1 VGPLGLS
8 ATDYLLALPV
18 TLLTLFALGILL
30 IDLMLPKEQK
40 WINAVTALTG
50 VAFSAAAIWNPFRE
64 SILTFLNDSR
74 MFGHPAMLNSM
85 QVDRFAIFFWYLFL
99 AGTAIAILM
108 SVRYLE
114 TEHENHGEYYAL
126 MLLSVVGMMCMAA
139 GFDIVLI
146 FIGLELMAISTY
158 VLVGFLRRDRRSNE
172 AALKY
177 LLLGAFSSGIFA
189 YGLSLFY
196 GLTGSTNLGVIS
208 QILVHGRPDRNP
220 DLTMKILG
228 GPYQPVAIIALVTT
242 LTGLLFKI
250 AAIPFHQWAPDA
262 YEGAPTSI
270 TGFMSVAVKAAG
282 WAMLLRILLWG
293 LFPMRSIWGPLVV
306 FVAIATMT
314 GANFAALTQTNT
326 KRLLAYSS
334 IAHVGYMLLAVI
346 VLSSAPVPS
355 PQFFDAFK
363 GILIYLLVYT
373 FMNLGAFGVI
383 TSLRHK
389 KVIGDELD
397 DLNGLYSR
405 APVEAVLMLVFMLS
419 LAGIPPLA
427 GFWGKYFIFLSLIET
442 GHYALASLGVFYS
455 VLGLYYYLKIAN
467 AMFMGKVEKGEERLP
482 VSFAMRAG
490 LGLTALATVYIGIM
504 PNRFIELVNWAL
516 GIAQNPAVAKLT
528 H

>member
-1 VGPLGLS
+1 MVW
-8 ATDYLLALPV
+8 TDYLLALPI

-30 IDLMLPKEQK
+30 IDLMLPQEMK
-40 WINAVTALTG
+40 WANAITAFIG
-50 VAFSAAAIWNPFRE
+50 VCFSAAGVYKIQLWLDQSHSPG
-64 SILTFLNDSR
+64 TFGLMR
-74 MFGHPAMLNSM
+74 TML
-85 QVDRFAIFFWYLFL
+85 VDHYALYFFYLFL
-99 AGTAIAILM
+99 AATAIAILM

-126 MLLSVVGMMCMAA
+126 MLLSVAGMMCMAA

-189 YGLSLFY
+189 YGLSLLY
-196 GLTGSTNLGVIS
+196 GLTGSTNLAAIQQELIRRVFDP
-208 QILVHGRPDRNP
+208 QYR
-220 DLTMKILG
+220 
-228 GPYQPVAIIALVTT
+228 PVAIVALVAT

-282 WAMLLRILLWG
+282 WALLLRVLIGG
-293 LFPMRSIWGPLVV
+293 LMPMRSTWVPLLV
-306 FVAIATMT
+306 FVSIATMT

-334 IAHVGYMLLAVI
+334 IAHVGYMLLGLIAGTATQLNPDGV
-346 VLSSAPVPS
+346 
-355 PQFFDAFK
+355 K
-363 GILIYLLVYT
+363 GILVYLLVYT
-373 FMNLGAFGVI
+373 FMNLGAFAVI
-383 TSLRHK
+383 TSLRHRH
-389 KVIGDELD
+389 VIGDELD

-405 APVEAVLMLVFMLS
+405 APAEAVLMLVFMLS

-427 GFWGKYFIFLSLIET
+427 GFWGKYFIFLGLIET
-442 GHYALASLGVFYS
+442 GHYVLASLGVLYS
-455 VLGLYYYLKIAN
+455 VFGLYYYLKIAN
-467 AMFMGKVEKGEERLP
+467 AMFMSQPEKGEERLP
-482 VSFAMRAG
+482 VSLAMRA
-490 LGLTALATVYIGIM
+490 ALAVTGIATVYIGVL

-516 GIAQNPAVAKLT
+516 GIAQTPNVAKLI

>member
-1 VGPLGLS
+1 VVW
-8 ATDYLLALPV
+8 TDYLLALPV

-30 IDLMLPKEQK
+30 IDLMLPAEMK
-40 WINAVTALTG
+40 WANAVTAFIG
-50 VAFSAAAIWNPFRE
+50 VLFSAAGVYKIDLWLRTNHVPYASGFMHT
-64 SILTFLNDSR
+64 LL
-74 MFGHPAMLNSM
+74 
-85 QVDRFAIFFWYLFL
+85 VDHFALYFFCLFL

-114 TEHENHGEYYAL
+114 AENEQHGEYYAL
-126 MLLSVVGMMCMAA
+126 MLLSVAGMMCMAA
-139 GFDIVLI
+139 GFDIVLL

-196 GLTGSTNLGVIS
+196 GLAGSTNLGVIAN
-208 QILVHGRPDRNP
+208 QVRLVMLDPRFVNY
-220 DLTMKILG
+220 K
-228 GPYQPVAIIALVTT
+228 PVAIIALLTT
-242 LTGLLFKI
+242 ITGLLFKI

-270 TGFMSVAVKAAG
+270 TGFMSVAVKAAA
-282 WAMLLRILLWG
+282 WAMLIRILLWG
-293 LFPMRSIWGPLVV
+293 LLPMRSVWLPLLV
-306 FVAIATMT
+306 FVSIATMT
-314 GANFAALTQTNT
+314 GANFAALTQSNT

-334 IAHVGYMLLAVI
+334 IAHVGYMLLGLVAG
-346 VLSSAPVPS
+346 SATELNP
-355 PQFFDAFK
+355 DGIK

-383 TSLRHK
+383 TSLRHRN
-389 KVIGDELD
+389 VIGDELD
-397 DLNGLYSR
+397 DLNGLYAR

-427 GFWGKYFIFLSLIET
+427 GFWGKYFIFLGLVST
-442 GHYALASLGVFYS
+442 GHYALATLGVLYS
-455 VLGLYYYLKIAN
+455 VFGLYYYLKIAN
-467 AMFMGKVEKGEERLP
+467 AMFMRQPEAGEERLP
-482 VSFAMRAG
+482 VSLAMRAA
-490 LGLTALATVYIGIM
+490 LGVTGLATLYIGIM

-516 GIAQNPAVAKLT
+516 GIAQSPSVAKLVR
-528 H
+528 

>member
-1 VGPLGLS
+1 VVW
-8 ATDYLLALPV
+8 TDYLLALPI
-18 TLLTLFALGILL
+18 TLLALFALGILL
-30 IDLMLPKEQK
+30 IDLMLPKEMK
-40 WINAVTALTG
+40 WANALTAFVG
-50 VAFSAAAIWNPFRE
+50 VLFSGAGVYKIQM
-64 SILTFLNDSR
+64 FLARSP
-74 MFGHPAMLNSM
+74 GVPGMLNTM
-85 QVDRFAIFFWYLFL
+85 VIDRFALYFFYLFL

-108 SVRYLE
+108 SVRYME

-126 MLLSVVGMMCMAA
+126 MLLAVAGMMCMAA

-189 YGLSLFY
+189 YGLSLLY
-196 GLTGSTNLGVIS
+196 GLTGSTNLAVIHRVLLRS
-208 QILVHGRPDRNP
+208 VINSEYKP
-220 DLTMKILG
+220 I
-228 GPYQPVAIIALVTT
+228 AIIALITT

-282 WAMLLRILLWG
+282 WAMLLRILIGSPFQICG
-293 LFPMRSIWGPLVV
+293 LISLRPVWVPLLV
-306 FVAIATMT
+306 FVSIATMT

-334 IAHVGYMLLAVI
+334 IAHVGYMLLGLIAGTATQLNADGI
-346 VLSSAPVPS
+346 
-355 PQFFDAFK
+355 K

-373 FMNLGAFGVI
+373 FMNLGAFAVI
-383 TSLRHK
+383 TSLRHRN
-389 KVIGDELD
+389 VIGDELD
-397 DLNGLYSR
+397 DLNGLCSR

-442 GHYALASLGVFYS
+442 GHYVLASLGVLYS
-455 VLGLYYYLKIAN
+455 VFGLYYYLKIAN

-482 VSFAMRAG
+482 ISVTMRAA
-490 LGLTALATVYIGIM
+490 LGLTGLATLYIGIL
-504 PNRFIELVNWAL
+504 PNQFIELVNWAL
-516 GIAQNPAVAKLT
+516 GIVQNPAVAKLT

>member
-1 VGPLGLS
+1 MPTLGFTS
-8 ATDYLLALPV
+8 TDYLLALPI

-40 WINAVTALTG
+40 WANAVTAFIGLL
-50 VAFSAAAIWNPFRE
+50 FSAKAVYNIQRWLDQSNAPGAYG
-64 SILTFLNDSR
+64 LMHT
-74 MFGHPAMLNSM
+74 ML
-85 QVDRFAIFFWYLFL
+85 VDHFALYFFYLFL
-99 AGTAIAILM
+99 AATAIAILM

-114 TEHENHGEYYAL
+114 IEHENHGEYYAL

-139 GFDIVLI
+139 GSDIVLI

-196 GLTGSTNLGVIS
+196 GVTGSTNLAVI
-208 QILVHGRPDRNP
+208 QQTLARHV
-220 DLTMKILG
+220 LTSEYK
-228 GPYQPVAIIALVTT
+228 PVAIIALLTT
-242 LTGLLFKI
+242 MTGLLFKI

-282 WAMLLRILLWG
+282 WAMLMRILLFG
-293 LFPMRSIWGPLVV
+293 LLPMRATWQPLLV
-306 FVAIATMT
+306 FVSIATMT
-314 GANFAALTQTNT
+314 GANLAALTQTNT

-334 IAHVGYMLLAVI
+334 IAHVGYMLLGLVAG
-346 VLSSAPVPS
+346 SATELNV
-355 PQFFDAFK
+355 DGIK

-383 TSLRHK
+383 TSLRHRN
-389 KVIGDELD
+389 VIGDELD

-442 GHYALASLGVFYS
+442 GHYALAGLGVLYS
-455 VLGLYYYLKIAN
+455 VFGLYYYLKIAN
-467 AMFMGKVEKGEERLP
+467 AMLMRQPEKGEEHLP
-482 VSFAMRAG
+482 VSYAMRAA
-490 LGLTALATVYIGIM
+490 LGITGFATLFIGIM

-516 GIAQNPAVAKLT
+516 GISQNPSVAKLIR
-528 H
+528 